1 MTLSSNN
8 ILLIMQGKLDAK
20 DILILNH
27 LKQNGRDKISEI
39 SSKLDIPRAT
49 VFERME
55 KLRREGFIKRYTLD
69 MDYDKLGFSIM
80 SYILIEF
87 DFKSPVNQ
95 RELVEQIARLDNVI
109 SASIIAG
116 NWDIIVLAVARNMK
130 ELSELVLDNLKGM
143 KGISKTLSVPVFEHI
158 K

>member
-1 MTLSSNN
+1 
-8 ILLIMQGKLDAK
+8 MQGKLDAK

-27 LKQNGRDKISEI
+27 LKENGRDKISEI

-55 KLRREGFIKRYTLD
+55 KLRKEGFIRRYTLD

-80 SYILIEF
+80 SYILIEY
-87 DFKSPVNQ
+87 DFKSTVNQ
-95 RELVEQIARLDNVI
+95 RELVEQISKLENVI
-109 SASIIAG
+109 SVSIIAG
-116 NWDIIVLAVARNMK
+116 NWDIIVLAVARSMK
-130 ELSELVLDNLKGM
+130 ELSELVLENLKKM
-143 KGISKTLSVPVFEHI
+143 NGISKTLSVPVFEHI